1 MSSHAVLLPQRT
13 PRSAFGKLVQNETR
27 YAWRVPVGLLMGVA
41 VPLLALVIMGVI
53 PGANKPVKSLGGL
66 TVFSTYFPVFIALAL
81 GIIALLSLPGHLA
94 DYRQQGILRRM
105 STTPVPPAWMLAAQ
119 VIINLVLAVVALGIL
134 VVAGLAGFGL
144 GAPRQPGGFA
154 LALVLSIAAMF
165 AIGLWIAAIA
175 RSTNYAALMGNL
187 MFFPMLF
194 FAGLWFPL
202 QEMPPV
208 LRDIANWTPLGA
220 SVQALQDSMRGVFPS
235 ASLLLA
241 LAASAVVFGI
251 LAVRFFRWE

>member
-13 PRSAFGKLVQNETR
+13 PRSAFGKLLQNEGR
-27 YAWRVPVGLLMGVA
+27 FAWRVPVGLLLGVGIP
-41 VPLLALVIMGVI
+41 VLALVIMGVI
-53 PGANKPVKSLGGL
+53 PGANKPVQSLGGL
-66 TVFSTYFPVFIALAL
+66 TVFSTYFPVLIALAIGMIGL
-81 GIIALLSLPGHLA
+81 NSLPGHLA

-119 VIINLVLAVVALGIL
+119 VVINLALAVLALGIL
-134 VVAGLAGFGL
+134 VTAGLAGFGL
-144 GAPRQPGGFA
+144 GAPGQPGGFA
-154 LALVLSIAAMF
+154 LALVLTIAAMF

-175 RSTNYAALMGNL
+175 RSTNYAALIGNL
-187 MFFPMLF
+187 MFYPMLF
-194 FAGLWFPL
+194 FAGLFFPR
-202 QEMPPV
+202 QEMPAV
-208 LRDIANWTPLGA
+208 LRDIGNWTPLGA

-241 LAASAVVFGI
+241 LAAWAVVFGA